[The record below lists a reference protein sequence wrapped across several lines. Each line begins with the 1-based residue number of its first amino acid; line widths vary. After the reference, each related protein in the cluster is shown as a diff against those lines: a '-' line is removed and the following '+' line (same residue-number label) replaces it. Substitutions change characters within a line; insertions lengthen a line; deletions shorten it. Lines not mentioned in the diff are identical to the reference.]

1 MKTLIILLFPFLLFG
16 QIDNQAE
23 ITVNPAGTTWTFEQN
38 TFFDV
43 SRKWWLYDLDV
54 EKHGKIAFFG
64 DSWVNSGNL
73 HEYFYDAFSYGVP
86 GATAERLYSH
96 VDSVIVRKP
105 DTVILIVGVNDYV
118 QRVGYADFYR
128 WRHEIS
134 YEFYKAGIKTYVLQ
148 IPDADYQNAYDNFL
162 GELARDF
169 RAWWRGTNQEA
180 LDDYNDFY
188 DIAFPEMKPE
198 HYRDPV
204 HLNQEG
210 IKVLAEHIKKH
221 LIN

>member
-16 QIDNQAE
+16 Q
-23 ITVNPAGTTWTFEQN
+23 
-38 TFFDV
+38 
-43 SRKWWLYDLDV
+43 L

-118 QRVGYADFYR
+118 QRVGADDFGKWKVKIEHR
-128 WRHEIS
+128 FW
-134 YEFYKAGIKTYVLQ
+134 KAGIVAWILQ
-148 IPDADYQNAYDNFL
+148 IPDADYENAYDNFL
-162 GELARDF
+162 GEWARNF
-169 RAWWRGTNQEA
+169 RAWWRDTHNET
-180 LDDYNDFY
+180 LEDYKGKY
-188 DIAFPEMKPE
+188 HHITFPEMKPE

-210 IKVLAEHIKKH
+210 IKVLAEHIKRYLKK
-221 LIN
+221 